1 MSTASPCLHAAP
13 QVHAPVSEESLP
25 ETVVAVSP
33 RTPAR
38 PLRAGAAWVVAGRFL
53 GIAVTMLVNFVLAQF
68 ALTRAEYGEFIVI
81 SSMLGS
87 ASLLAMFGMNSAVVR
102 FVSAAVGLGDL
113 ARARQSLRLVSF
125 ATLVSVACV
134 GGLLALVLSFL
145 DTRLIGLSAF
155 PGLVPMLVASLM
167 LLALLQFVAE
177 ACRSLQELKLA
188 SLLSGGQTGGL
199 LSNLLFLTLIAG
211 AVVVARPGLRT
222 AIALNLAAMAITL
235 PVAVVGLIRLAR
247 ERLSAAT
254 SADQNS
260 AEHTASLPAT
270 HALGVA
276 SLLSFALPML
286 AIQLLTSATAQGDLW
301 IAGVSCPLNEVALYG
316 AARRVMLLIAM
327 PLQIINF
334 TVIASIA
341 ELHSQGRLEDLQ
353 RLLRGAATIAAS
365 ISIAAGLG
373 LILFGRPTLNLLF
386 GHGYGEAAPLLSIL
400 VIGQMFLAC
409 AGSSDCAL
417 SMTGHQIAP
426 LVVNTVCGLLLA
438 VLGIWAVRHYGTVG
452 LAYVSAAVIAVQA
465 ISLWLLARRL
475 VGVWTHPAW
484 GRLSLS
490 V

>member
-1 MSTASPCLHAAP
+1 MSTAPSCLPAVP
-13 QVHAPVSEESLP
+13 QAHSSVSEASLP
-25 ETVVAVSP
+25 EPVAAVTP

-38 PLRAGAAWVVAGRFL
+38 RLRAGAAWVVVGRFL
-53 GIAVTMLVNFVLAQF
+53 GIAVTMLVNVVLAR
-68 ALTRAEYGEFIVI
+68 ALTPGEFGEFLVI
-81 SSMLGS
+81 SSVLGS
-87 ASLLAMFGMNSAVVR
+87 ASLLAMLGMNSAVVR
-102 FVSAAVGLGDL
+102 FVSASVGIGDL
-113 ARARQSLRLVSF
+113 ARARQALRLVSL
-125 ATLVSVACV
+125 ATIVGVACI
-134 GGLLALVLSFL
+134 GGLFAIVLSFL
-145 DTRLIGLSAF
+145 DTKLIGLSAF
-155 PGLVPMLVASLM
+155 SGLVPMLVASLM

-199 LSNLLFLTLIAG
+199 LSNLLFLTLIA
-211 AVVVARPGLRT
+211 AAMVVARPGLRT
-222 AIALNLAAMAITL
+222 AIALNIAAMAVTL
-235 PVAVVGLIRLAR
+235 PVAVVGLIRLAS
-247 ERLSAAT
+247 ERLAVNRQSLDGT
-254 SADQNS
+254 SA
-260 AEHTASLPAT
+260 LPT
-270 HALGVA
+270 KRALGLA
-276 SLLSFALPML
+276 PLLSFALPML
-286 AIQLLTSATAQGDLW
+286 VIQLLTSATAQGDLW
-301 IAGVSCPLNEVALYG
+301 IAGVSCSPDEVALYG
-316 AARRVMLLIAM
+316 AARRLMLLIAM
-327 PLQIINF
+327 PLQVINF

-341 ELHSQGRLEDLQ
+341 ELHSQDRLEDLQ

-373 LILFGRPTLNLLF
+373 LILFGRPTLSLLF
-386 GHGYGEAAPLLSIL
+386 GHGFGEAAPLLSIL

-438 VLGIWAVRHYGTVG
+438 GLGIWAVQHYGTVG

-490 V
+490 A

>member
-1 MSTASPCLHAAP
+1 MSTASPCLPAAP
-13 QVHAPVSEESLP
+13 QAHLPVSEVSLP

-38 PLRAGAAWVVAGRFL
+38 QLRAGAVWVVAGRFL
-53 GIAVTMLVNFVLAQF
+53 GIGVTMLVNIVLAHN
-68 ALTRAEYGEFIVI
+68 LTYAEYGEFIVI

-113 ARARQSLRLVSF
+113 ARARQSLRLVSL

-145 DTRLIGLSAF
+145 DTKLIGLSAF

-199 LSNLLFLTLIAG
+199 ASNLLFLTLIAG
-211 AVVVARPGLRT
+211 AIVVARPGLRT

-247 ERLSAAT
+247 ERLDSVQAHAKPT
-254 SADQNS
+254 
-260 AEHTASLPAT
+260 T
-270 HALGVA
+270 HKLGIA
-276 SLLSFALPML
+276 PLLSFALPML

-301 IAGVSCPLNEVALYG
+301 IAGVSCSLNEVALYG

-373 LILFGRPTLNLLF
+373 LILFGRPTLSLLF
-386 GHGYGEAAPLLSIL
+386 GHGFGEAAPLLSIL

-438 VLGIWAVRHYGTVG
+438 GLGIWAVQHYGTVG

-490 V
+490 A